1 MSSFLALV
9 LAFNFDISAFHSKFQ
24 SIAKKIKKYLLK
36 PLAVS
41 ADNIIPFLR
50 EIEKFQARVN
60 AKLFWFI
67 VKNKHDLFYY
77 SFYVYITTIFPKS
90 TVFQL
95 RKVQNIIDIKVKQL
109 RGTKLNSLTLFL
121 LN

>member
-41 ADNIIPFLR
+41 ADNIVSFLR

-60 AKLFWFI
+60 AVLFWF
-67 VKNKHDLFYY
+67 VVENKHDLFNCG
-77 SFYVYITTIFPKS
+77 F
-90 TVFQL
+90 
-95 RKVQNIIDIKVKQL
+95 
-109 RGTKLNSLTLFL
+109 
-121 LN
+121 

>member
-95 RKVQNIIDIKVKQL
+95 CKVQNIIDIKVKQL